1 MKKSNFMEGAVI
13 ATVGIVISRIIGV
26 LFIIP
31 FYNLIGVQ
39 GGALYSYAYSIYA
52 IFLIMSSTGIPLA
65 ISRMVS
71 EYNGLGYYNAKE
83 RVYKIGS
90 AIIVLLGVVSFI
102 IVFFVAPICSKII
115 LGDMQGGNTVE
126 EVTRVIRIISL
137 ALLIVPLLSVTRG
150 YLQGHKIMTPSSIS
164 QVIEQ
169 LVRVFVIL
177 AGSYLT
183 VKVFHL
189 SIETAIGVAVFAAT
203 IGALVAY
210 FYLAA
215 KISKNK
221 KTLNRHAEVKE
232 EESRITNKDL
242 LKKIIFYAIPFIV
255 IELIKSAY
263 ALVDT
268 MTVVRTLTDL
278 GQTALY
284 AETTIGVVSNWG
296 TKLNMIVISI
306 ALGLTISLIPNI
318 ASSYIKKDYEDVN
331 RKTNQSLQSLLL
343 IVLPMVVGICIL
355 AGPVWVI
362 LYGYDALSI
371 DIFRVFIFQA
381 LTFSFFTVLINILQT
396 LNNTRI
402 SLTILV
408 ISFLAKAFLNTPFMY
423 LCQNL
428 GIPLYLGPILSTLV
442 IQVIAVIVVLIVLK
456 KKYNIKYK
464 ETNILALKIIFATF
478 VMTSVLLLL
487 NTVIPINVHGR
498 LESLLISMVYG
509 IVGFAV
515 YGLVVWKLKVF
526 GQVMGKNF
534 VEKLVKKFKK
544 A

>member
-1 MKKSNFMEGAVI
+1 MKKSNLMEGAVI
-13 ATVGIVISRIIGV
+13 ATVGIIISRIIGV

-52 IFLIMSSTGIPLA
+52 IFLIMSSTGIPIA

-83 RVYKIGS
+83 RVYKIG
-90 AIIVLLGVVSFI
+90 AAVIVSLGLLSFI
-102 IVFFVAPICSKII
+102 IVFFSAPYIAQII
-115 LGDMQGGNTVE
+115 LGDMQGGNTAE
-126 EVTRVIRIISL
+126 EVSRVIRIISL

-169 LVRVFVIL
+169 IVRVFVIL

-210 FYLAA
+210 FYLVN
-215 KISKNK
+215 KISKHKKELNK
-221 KTLNRHAEVKE
+221 NAEIKE
-232 EESRITNKDL
+232 EELRITNKDL
-242 LKKIIFYAIPFIV
+242 LKKIIFYALPFIV

-268 MTVVRTLTDL
+268 MTVVRTLTAL
-278 GQTALY
+278 GKTALY

-318 ASSYIKKDYEDVN
+318 ASSYIKKDFEDVN

-343 IVLPMVVGICIL
+343 IVLPMVIGICIL
-355 AGPVWVI
+355 AGPVWI
-362 LYGYDALSI
+362 MLYGYDQLSI
-371 DIFRVFIFQA
+371 NIFRVFIFQA

-396 LNNTRI
+396 LNNTKA
-402 SLTILV
+402 SLTIL
-408 ISFLAKAFLNTPFMY
+408 IGSFLAKAFLNIPFMY
-423 LCQNL
+423 LCRNI
-428 GIPLYLGPILSTLV
+428 GIPVYLGPILSTLV
-442 IQVIAVIVVLIVLK
+442 IQVIAIIAVLIILK
-456 KKYNIKYK
+456 QRYNIEYK
-464 ETNILALKIIFATF
+464 NTFIIGIKIVIAT
-478 VMTSVLLLL
+478 VIMAGTLILL
-487 NTVIPINVHGR
+487 NNIVSINVQTR
-498 LESLLISMVYG
+498 VASLLVSTLYG
-509 IVGFAV
+509 TVGFLT
-515 YGLVVWKLKVF
+515 YGLVIWKLKVF
-526 GQVMGKNF
+526 KQVMGNNF
-534 VEKLVKKFKK
+534 ADKLMKKFKK
-544 A
+544 R